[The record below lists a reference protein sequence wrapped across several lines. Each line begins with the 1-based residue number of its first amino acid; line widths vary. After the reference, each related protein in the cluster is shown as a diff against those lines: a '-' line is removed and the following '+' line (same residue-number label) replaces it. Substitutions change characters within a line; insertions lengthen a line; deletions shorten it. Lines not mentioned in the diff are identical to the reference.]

1 MTEIVSR
8 VNAKARGLKRYFTG
22 KPCKHG
28 HIAQRKTING
38 GCIPCGLIIERRRH
52 HANPEKRAAKNK
64 KWEAANLERRNEL
77 KRRWRIENIEKV
89 RERDRERSRRRL
101 LTDPERAH
109 EYGRRHRAS
118 EHGRRMAVLKQAR
131 RRAIKRT
138 AAGSFSVDDERRL
151 RQRQKKCHICGK
163 RFNKRDP
170 ATLDHVIALAVGG
183 AHDAS
188 NISLA
193 HRSCNELKQARR
205 THLI

>member
-8 VNAKARGLKRYFTG
+8 ASARARGLTG

-28 HIAQRKTING
+28 HISQRKTANG
-38 GCIPCGLIIERRRH
+38 NCILCSLIINRRSH
-52 HANPEKRAAKNK
+52 HANAEKRSANSK
-64 KWEAANLERRNEL
+64 KWEAANPERRKEL
-77 KRRWRIENIEKV
+77 GRRWRAENIEKV
-89 RERDRERSRRRL
+89 RERDRERSRRRRL
-101 LTDPERAH
+101 IDPERAR
-109 EYGRRHRAS
+109 EYVRRWRAS
-118 EHGRRMAVLKQAR
+118 EHGRRMIVLKAAR
-131 RRAIKRT
+131 RRAIKRN
-138 AAGSFSVDDERRL
+138 AGGAFSVDDERRL
-151 RQRQKKCHICGK
+151 RQKQKKCHICGK